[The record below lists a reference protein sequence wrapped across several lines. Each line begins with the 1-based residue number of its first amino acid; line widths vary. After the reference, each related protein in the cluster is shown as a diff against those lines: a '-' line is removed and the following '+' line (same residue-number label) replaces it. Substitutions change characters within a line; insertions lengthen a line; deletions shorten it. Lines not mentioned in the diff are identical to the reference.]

1 MARETDTNWW
11 TFSIDPAIRTDREKS
26 RFTGAMD
33 VNPEL
38 PGGLRHLDYHDYLG
52 LDKLLDCQRPS
63 SQIPDERAF
72 IITHQLMYIVFKIM
86 LFDLAVAATTLHEI
100 AESKSASDDVL
111 SGKTDDEFWRP
122 ALTATARVSF
132 ACREVLPSVMRY
144 LSDPKDADETF
155 NSVEFHRFRDNLE
168 PGSGFQSAQ
177 FRLIQRALGKSNLLS
192 VRLFPADTYR
202 RLYGDGAGDTVTV
215 VDPVILREDAVVAT
229 PAADTAL
236 DRVAHLE
243 DVANRALERFAA
255 AGDADAPAP
264 DGIDQADV
272 DRAVVLFE
280 RIMSG
285 RRKDA
290 RRGAAAAA
298 AGFRADFEGAVERE
312 NARRRSLRAARA
324 GALAI
329 RKRAPGSPLNR
340 ILGRLIAADEA
351 LYGTGQDSF
360 LSVHLRVTRERL
372 RHIRA
377 YAAKMGEPEPSFG
390 TGGGGIEYLGWSQKY
405 LIALFP
411 AMIAYRE
418 LGD

>member
-1 MARETDTNWW
+1 MAHESDKNWW
-11 TFSIDPAIRTDREKS
+11 TFSVDPAVRRDREKS

-33 VNPEL
+33 INPEM
-38 PGGLRHLDYHDYLG
+38 PGGLRRLDYHGYLG
-52 LDKLLDCQRPS
+52 LDLLLDSQKPS

-72 IITHQLMYIVFKIM
+72 IITHQLMEIVFKMIV
-86 LFDLAVAATTLHEI
+86 FDLAVAATTLHEI
-100 AESKSASDDVL
+100 AESETFARDIL
-111 SGKTDDEFWRP
+111 SGSVDDDFWRP

-132 ACREVLPSVMRY
+132 ACRELLPSVMRY

-155 NSVEFHRFRDNLE
+155 NSIEFHRFRDNLE

-202 RLYGDGAGDTVTV
+202 RLYGDETGDTVTV
-215 VDPVILREDAVVAT
+215 VDPVILREDAQIAT
-229 PAADTAL
+229 PAADAPL
-236 DRVAHLE
+236 DRVAHFE
-243 DVANRALERFAA
+243 DVANRALERFAE
-255 AGDADAPAP
+255 AGDVDVTAP
-264 DGIDQADV
+264 DGIDRADV

-285 RRKDA
+285 RRKES
-290 RRGAAAAA
+290 RGSAAAAA
-298 AGFRADFEGAVERE
+298 LGFRTDFEAAVERE
-312 NARRRSLRAARA
+312 NARRQSLRRARA
-324 GALAI
+324 GALAV
-329 RKRAPGSPLNR
+329 RKRVPGSALNR
-340 ILGRLIAADEA
+340 ILGRLVAADEA

-377 YAAKMGEPEPSFG
+377 FAAKMGEPEPSFG